1 MDFAQIILS
10 PFVWL
15 LTFFYNFFGSYG
27 IALILFAVVV
37 KLILFPFALKGKR
50 SMIQMNMLQGK
61 MQKLQKQYGR
71 DRERYNLE
79 VQKLYEREKVNP
91 MGGCL
96 WSFLP
101 LLILIPLY
109 AIIRQPI
116 KYMMGINDVEILN
129 QIAQVVDWN
138 SIAVSNGWI
147 KEAGEAFSNVG
158 YNQLYLSSLIT
169 PENLEAVKAAVGE
182 VGSRIFA
189 VNFDFLGLVD
199 LARIPTLKFWTV
211 AGGFALFLLP
221 VVSAGSSLVFSFIS
235 MKTNAVN
242 QQAAQAGN
250 NASMKSMM
258 IISPLISLWI
268 GLSVLDCPDP
278 AEHGA
283 GVHLRQAAQKGLRE
297 GRRRPGRAGAPG
309 EGGGEGGAPPQGRGA
324 RPPDRGGQAQQGQEK
339 EDREEARRGRGQDPR
354 LRQGAQPRGPAPVPA
369 DGPTTPTATA
379 RRVPPPTPE
388 RPPSSRPDLTPAR

>member
-138 SIAVSNGWI
+138 SIAVT
-147 KEAGEAFSNVG
+147 A
-158 YNQLYLSSLIT
+158 
-169 PENLEAVKAAVGE
+169 
-182 VGSRIFA
+182 GSRRPAKLSPMWAI
-189 VNFDFLGLVD
+189 
-199 LARIPTLKFWTV
+199 T
-211 AGGFALFLLP
+211 
-221 VVSAGSSLVFSFIS
+221 SF
-235 MKTNAVN
+235 T
-242 QQAAQAGN
+242 
-250 NASMKSMM
+250 
-258 IISPLISLWI
+258 
-268 GLSVLDCPDP
+268 CPP
-278 AEHGA
+278 
-283 GVHLRQAAQKGLRE
+283 
-297 GRRRPGRAGAPG
+297 
-309 EGGGEGGAPPQGRGA
+309 
-324 RPPDRGGQAQQGQEK
+324 
-339 EDREEARRGRGQDPR
+339 
-354 LRQGAQPRGPAPVPA
+354 
-369 DGPTTPTATA
+369 
-379 RRVPPPTPE
+379 
-388 RPPSSRPDLTPAR
+388 

>member
-169 PENLEAVKAAVGE
+169 PENLEAVKAAVGKKN
-182 VGSRIFA
+182 SRIFA

-199 LARIPTLKFWTV
+199 LARIPTLKFWR
-211 AGGFALFLLP
+211 
-221 VVSAGSSLVFSFIS
+221 
-235 MKTNAVN
+235 
-242 QQAAQAGN
+242 AASPCSCCPWCPPAP
-250 NASMKSMM
+250 AWC
-258 IISPLISLWI
+258 SPLS
-268 GLSVLDCPDP
+268 P
-278 AEHGA
+278 
-283 GVHLRQAAQKGLRE
+283 
-297 GRRRPGRAGAPG
+297 
-309 EGGGEGGAPPQGRGA
+309 
-324 RPPDRGGQAQQGQEK
+324 
-339 EDREEARRGRGQDPR
+339 
-354 LRQGAQPRGPAPVPA
+354 
-369 DGPTTPTATA
+369 
-379 RRVPPPTPE
+379 
-388 RPPSSRPDLTPAR
+388 